1 MENKRKLLQKENSS
15 VIIGKKKEL
24 WGGEIMLSYKPL
36 WVTLARQEMNKS
48 ELSEKTKVGSATIS
62 KMVRNEPVNLSVLIK
77 ICDTLNVG
85 LEDVVEYHPWDY
97 SFLLTS
103 RKACEIIKNQ
113 KIPVR
118 LKWDYAVKKSKTQNR
133 KNRYFRDLEYRKN
146 TGYHLKNGCNN
157 RAWVISK

>member
-1 MENKRKLLQKENSS
+1 MKNKRKLLQKGNPS

-24 WGGEIMLSYKPL
+24 LGGEIMLSYKPL

-85 LEDVVEYHPWDY
+85 LEDVVEYHP
-97 SFLLTS
+97 
-103 RKACEIIKNQ
+103 
-113 KIPVR
+113 
-118 LKWDYAVKKSKTQNR
+118 
-133 KNRYFRDLEYRKN
+133 
-146 TGYHLKNGCNN
+146 
-157 RAWVISK
+157 